1 MIILTGGGGM
11 IGSMI
16 AWHLNTQMN
25 FDDFVIVDD
34 LINEQ
39 QENNFN
45 KRKFIEYIAKDDL
58 KKYLNGKKNVSA
70 VIHMGAIS
78 ATTESNFNR
87 LLQSNIRFSQALW
100 HWCAENKVPFIY
112 ASSAATYGDG
122 SVGYDDDE
130 SELDKLNPLNA
141 YGFSKHFFDRW
152 VQLELSKNQPTPPQ
166 WCGLKFFNVYGPNE
180 YHKGRMASV
189 VFHAFNQF
197 KETNQIKLFKSEHPS
212 YLDGMQVRD
221 FIYVKDA
228 VKIIIFF
235 LNNNNF
241 SGLYNAG
248 TGNAETFKA
257 LAEAVLINTKGQPND
272 IKYIEMPNDLKG
284 KYQYYT
290 QATMNKINSIGFN
303 DNFMNLKEGVTDYLE
318 NYLLHQIGMHKY
330 VRPTY

>member
-1 MIILTGGGGM
+1 MK
-11 IGSMI
+11 
-16 AWHLNTQMN
+16 
-25 FDDFVIVDD
+25 
-34 LINEQ
+34 Q

-58 KKYLNGKKNVSA
+58 KKYLSDKKNVSA

-112 ASSAATYGDG
+112 ASSAATYGNG
-122 SVGYDDDE
+122 SVGYGDNE
-130 SELDKLNPLNA
+130 SELDKLSPLNA
-141 YGFSKHFFDRW
+141 YGYSKHFFDRW

-189 VFHAFNQF
+189 AFHAFNQF

-212 YLDGMQVRD
+212 YADGMQVRD

-290 QATMNKINSIGFN
+290 QATMSKVNSIGFN
-303 DNFMNLKEGVTDYLE
+303 DNFMNVKEGVTDYLE
-318 NYLLHQIGMHKY
+318 NYLLTSDRY
-330 VRPTY
+330 A

>member
-58 KKYLNGKKNVSA
+58 EKYLNDKKNVSV

-112 ASSAATYGDG
+112 ASSAATYGNG
-122 SVGYDDDE
+122 SVGYGDNE
-130 SELDKLNPLNA
+130 SELDKLSPLNA
-141 YGFSKHFFDRW
+141 YGYSKHFFDRW

-189 VFHAFNQF
+189 AFHAFNQF

-212 YLDGMQVRD
+212 YADGMQVRD

-257 LAEAVLINTKGQPND
+257 LAEALLINTKGQPDD

-318 NYLLHQIGMHKY
+318 NYLLTSDRY
-330 VRPTY
+330 A

>member
-58 KKYLNGKKNVSA
+58 EKYLNDKKNISA

-122 SVGYDDDE
+122 SVGYDDNE
-130 SELDKLNPLNA
+130 SELDKLSPLNA
-141 YGFSKHFFDRW
+141 YGYSKHFFDRW

-212 YLDGMQVRD
+212 YADGMQVRD

-257 LAEAVLINTKGQPND
+257 LAEALLINTKGQPDD

-318 NYLLHQIGMHKY
+318 SYLLTSDRY
-330 VRPTY
+330 A

>member
-58 KKYLNGKKNVSA
+58 EKYLNDKKNVSA

-141 YGFSKHFFDRW
+141 YGYSKHFFDRW

-212 YLDGMQVRD
+212 YVDGMQVRD

-318 NYLLHQIGMHKY
+318 NYLLTSDRY
-330 VRPTY
+330 A

>member
-58 KKYLNGKKNVSA
+58 EKYLSDKKNVSA

-122 SVGYDDDE
+122 SVGYDDNE
-130 SELDKLNPLNA
+130 SELDKLSPLNA
-141 YGFSKHFFDRW
+141 YGYSKHFFDRW

-189 VFHAFNQF
+189 AFHAFNQF

-212 YLDGMQVRD
+212 YADGMQVRD

-257 LAEAVLINTKGQPND
+257 LAEALLINTKGQPDD

-318 NYLLHQIGMHKY
+318 NYLLTSDRY
-330 VRPTY
+330 A

>member
-58 KKYLNGKKNVSA
+58 KKYLSDKKNVSA

-122 SVGYDDDE
+122 SVGYDDNE
-130 SELDKLNPLNA
+130 SELDKLSPLNA
-141 YGFSKHFFDRW
+141 YGYSKHFFDRW

-189 VFHAFNQF
+189 VFHSFNQF

-212 YLDGMQVRD
+212 YADGMQVRD

-318 NYLLHQIGMHKY
+318 NYLLTSDRY
-330 VRPTY
+330 A

>member
-58 KKYLNGKKNVSA
+58 EKYLNDKKNVSA

-122 SVGYDDDE
+122 SVGYDDNE
-130 SELDKLNPLNA
+130 SELDKLSPLNA
-141 YGFSKHFFDRW
+141 YGYSKHFFDRW

-189 VFHAFNQF
+189 VFHSFNQF
-197 KETNQIKLFKSEHPS
+197 KDTNQIKLFKSEHPS
-212 YLDGMQVRD
+212 YADGMQVRD

-318 NYLLHQIGMHKY
+318 NYLLTSDRY
-330 VRPTY
+330 A

>member
-45 KRKFIEYIAKDDL
+45 KRKFIEYISKDDL
-58 KKYLNGKKNVSA
+58 EKYLKDKKNVSA

-122 SVGYDDDE
+122 SVGYDDNE
-130 SELDKLNPLNA
+130 SELDKLSPLNA
-141 YGFSKHFFDRW
+141 YGYSKHFFDRW

-189 VFHAFNQF
+189 AFHAFNQF
-197 KETNQIKLFKSEHPS
+197 KETNQINLFKSEHPS
-212 YLDGMQVRD
+212 YANGMQVRD

-228 VKIIIFF
+228 AKIIIFF

-303 DNFMNLKEGVTDYLE
+303 DNFMNLKEGVTDYIE
-318 NYLLHQIGMHKY
+318 NYLLTSDRY
-330 VRPTY
+330 A

>member
-58 KKYLNGKKNVSA
+58 EKYLSDKKNVSA

-122 SVGYDDDE
+122 SVGYDDNE
-130 SELDKLNPLNA
+130 SELDKLSPLNA
-141 YGFSKHFFDRW
+141 YGYSKHFFDRW

-189 VFHAFNQF
+189 VFHSFNQF

-212 YLDGMQVRD
+212 YADGMQVRD

-257 LAEAVLINTKGQPND
+257 LAEAVLINTKGQPDD

-318 NYLLHQIGMHKY
+318 NYLLTSDRY
-330 VRPTY
+330 A

>member
-39 QENNFN
+39 QENNFK

-58 KKYLNGKKNVSA
+58 EKYLNDKKNVSA

-112 ASSAATYGDG
+112 ASSAATYGNG
-122 SVGYDDDE
+122 SVGYGDNE
-130 SELDKLNPLNA
+130 SELDKLSPLNA
-141 YGFSKHFFDRW
+141 YGYSKHFFDRW
-152 VQLELSKNQPTPPQ
+152 VQLELSKDQPTPPQ

-189 VFHAFNQF
+189 AFHAFNQF

-212 YLDGMQVRD
+212 YADGMQVRD

-257 LAEAVLINTKGQPND
+257 LAEALLINTKGQPDD

-318 NYLLHQIGMHKY
+318 NYLLTSDRY
-330 VRPTY
+330 A

>member
-16 AWHLNTQMN
+16 AWHLNTQMS

-58 KKYLNGKKNVSA
+58 EKYLNDKKNVSA

-112 ASSAATYGDG
+112 ASSAATYGNG
-122 SVGYDDDE
+122 SVGYGDNE
-130 SELDKLNPLNA
+130 SELDKLSPLNA
-141 YGFSKHFFDRW
+141 YGYSKHFFDRW

-189 VFHAFNQF
+189 VFHSFNQF

-212 YLDGMQVRD
+212 YADGMQVRD

-257 LAEAVLINTKGQPND
+257 LAEALLINTKGQPDD

-318 NYLLHQIGMHKY
+318 NYLLTSDRY
-330 VRPTY
+330 A

>member
-34 LINEQ
+34 LINKQ

-45 KRKFIEYIAKDDL
+45 KRKFIEYIEKDDL
-58 KKYLNGKKNVSA
+58 KKYLSDKKNVSA

-122 SVGYDDDE
+122 SVGYDDNE
-130 SELDKLNPLNA
+130 SELDKLSPLNA
-141 YGFSKHFFDRW
+141 YGYSKHFFDRW

-189 VFHAFNQF
+189 VFHSFNQF

-212 YLDGMQVRD
+212 YADGMQVRD

-303 DNFMNLKEGVTDYLE
+303 DNFMNLNEGVTDYLD
-318 NYLLHQIGMHKY
+318 NYLLTSDRY
-330 VRPTY
+330 A

>member
-16 AWHLNTQMN
+16 AWHLNTQMS

-39 QENNFN
+39 QENNFK

-58 KKYLNGKKNVSA
+58 EKYLNDKKNVSA

-122 SVGYDDDE
+122 SVGYDDNV
-130 SELDKLNPLNA
+130 SELDKLSPLNA
-141 YGFSKHFFDRW
+141 YGYSKHFFDRW

-189 VFHAFNQF
+189 VFHSFNQF
-197 KETNQIKLFKSEHPS
+197 KETNQIKLFKSEHAS
-212 YLDGMQVRD
+212 YADGMQVRD

-257 LAEAVLINTKGQPND
+257 LAEAVLINTKGQPDN

-318 NYLLHQIGMHKY
+318 NYLLTSDRY
-330 VRPTY
+330 A

>member
-39 QENNFN
+39 QENNFK
-45 KRKFIEYIAKDDL
+45 KRKFIEYIEKDDL
-58 KKYLNGKKNVSA
+58 KKYLSDKKNVSA

-112 ASSAATYGDG
+112 ASSAATYGNG
-122 SVGYDDDE
+122 SVGYGDNE
-130 SELDKLNPLNA
+130 SELDKLSPLNA

-189 VFHAFNQF
+189 AFHAFNQF

-212 YLDGMQVRD
+212 YADGMQVRD

-257 LAEAVLINTKGQPND
+257 LAEAVLINTKGQPDD

-318 NYLLHQIGMHKY
+318 NYLLTSDRY
-330 VRPTY
+330 A

>member
-58 KKYLNGKKNVSA
+58 KKYLNDKKNVSA

-112 ASSAATYGDG
+112 ASSAATYGNG
-122 SVGYDDDE
+122 SVGYGDNE
-130 SELDKLNPLNA
+130 SELDKLSPLNA
-141 YGFSKHFFDRW
+141 YGYSKHFFDRW

-189 VFHAFNQF
+189 AFHAFNQF

-212 YLDGMQVRD
+212 YADGMQVRD

-257 LAEAVLINTKGQPND
+257 LAEAVLINTKGQPDD

-318 NYLLHQIGMHKY
+318 NYLLTSDRY
-330 VRPTY
+330 A

>member
-58 KKYLNGKKNVSA
+58 EKYLSDKKNVSA

-122 SVGYDDDE
+122 SVGYDDNE
-130 SELDKLNPLNA
+130 SELDKLSPLNA
-141 YGFSKHFFDRW
+141 YGYSKHFFDRW

-189 VFHAFNQF
+189 VFHSFNQF

-212 YLDGMQVRD
+212 YADGMQVRD

-235 LNNNNF
+235 LNNNF
-241 SGLYNAG
+241 SGLYNVG

-257 LAEAVLINTKGQPND
+257 LAEAVLINTNGQPND

-303 DNFMNLKEGVTDYLE
+303 DNFMNMKEGVTDYLE
-318 NYLLHQIGMHKY
+318 NYLLKSDRY
-330 VRPTY
+330 A

>member
-34 LINEQ
+34 LINKQ

-45 KRKFIEYIAKDDL
+45 KRKFIEYIEKDEL
-58 KKYLNGKKNVSA
+58 KKYLSDKKNVSA

-122 SVGYDDDE
+122 SVGYDDNE
-130 SELDKLNPLNA
+130 SELDKLSPLNA
-141 YGFSKHFFDRW
+141 YGYSKHFFDRW

-189 VFHAFNQF
+189 VFHSFNQF

-212 YLDGMQVRD
+212 YADGMQVRD

-318 NYLLHQIGMHKY
+318 NYLLTSDRY
-330 VRPTY
+330 A

>member
-34 LINEQ
+34 LINKQ

-58 KKYLNGKKNVSA
+58 EKYLSDKKNISA

-87 LLQSNIRFSQALW
+87 LLHSNIRFSQALW

-122 SVGYDDDE
+122 SFGYGDNE
-130 SELDKLNPLNA
+130 LELDQLNPLNA
-141 YGFSKHFFDRW
+141 YGYSKHFFDRW
-152 VQLELSKNQPTPPQ
+152 VQLEVSKNQPTPPQ

-189 VFHAFNQF
+189 VFHAFNQYQ
-197 KETNQIKLFKSEHPS
+197 ENNQIKLFKSEHPS
-212 YLDGMQVRD
+212 YADGMQIRD

-228 VKIIIFF
+228 VEIIIFF
-235 LNNNNF
+235 LNNSNF

-248 TGNAETFKA
+248 TGSAETFKA
-257 LAEAVLINTKGQPND
+257 LAEAVLINTKGKLDD
-272 IKYIEMPNDLKG
+272 IKYINMPNDLKG

-290 QATMNKINSIGFN
+290 QATMSKINAIGFN
-303 DNFMNLKEGVTDYLE
+303 NNFMNLKEGVTDYLE
-318 NYLLHQIGMHKY
+318 NYLL
-330 VRPTY
+330 TYDRYA

>member
-34 LINEQ
+34 LINKQ

-58 KKYLNGKKNVSA
+58 KKFLNDKKNVSA

-122 SVGYDDDE
+122 SVGYDDNE
-130 SELDKLNPLNA
+130 SELDKLSPLNA
-141 YGFSKHFFDRW
+141 YGYSKHFFDRW
-152 VQLELSKNQPTPPQ
+152 VQLELSKNQPTPSQ

-189 VFHAFNQF
+189 VFHSFNQF

-212 YLDGMQVRD
+212 YADGMQVRD

-257 LAEAVLINTKGQPND
+257 LAKAVLINTKGQPDD

-318 NYLLHQIGMHKY
+318 SYLLTSDRY
-330 VRPTY
+330 A

>member
-58 KKYLNGKKNVSA
+58 EKYLNDKKNVCA

-112 ASSAATYGDG
+112 ASSAATYGNG
-122 SVGYDDDE
+122 SVGYGDNE
-130 SELDKLNPLNA
+130 SELDKLSPLNA
-141 YGFSKHFFDRW
+141 YGYSKHFFDRW

-189 VFHAFNQF
+189 VFHSFNQF

-212 YLDGMQVRD
+212 YADGMQVRD

-318 NYLLHQIGMHKY
+318 NYLLTSDRY
-330 VRPTY
+330 A

>member
-1 MIILTGGGGM
+1 MNNKKIIS
-11 IGSMI
+11 I
-16 AWHLNTQMN
+16 
-25 FDDFVIVDD
+25 
-34 LINEQ
+34 
-39 QENNFN
+39 
-45 KRKFIEYIAKDDL
+45 KRKFIEYIEKDDL
-58 KKYLNGKKNVSA
+58 KKYLSIKQNVSA

-122 SVGYDDDE
+122 SVGYDDNE
-130 SELDKLNPLNA
+130 SELDKLSPLNA
-141 YGFSKHFFDRW
+141 YGYSKHFFDRW

-212 YLDGMQVRD
+212 YADGMQVRD

-257 LAEAVLINTKGQPND
+257 LAEAVIINTKGQPDD

-318 NYLLHQIGMHKY
+318 NYLLTSDRY
-330 VRPTY
+330 A

>member
-34 LINEQ
+34 LINKQ

-58 KKYLNGKKNVSA
+58 EKYLSDKKNVSA

-122 SVGYDDDE
+122 SVGYDDNE
-130 SELDKLNPLNA
+130 SELDKLSPLNA
-141 YGFSKHFFDRW
+141 YGYSKHFFDRW

-189 VFHAFNQF
+189 VFHSFNQF

-212 YLDGMQVRD
+212 YADGMQVRD

-257 LAEAVLINTKGQPND
+257 LAEAVLINTKGQPDD

-318 NYLLHQIGMHKY
+318 NYLLTSDRY
-330 VRPTY
+330 A

>member
-34 LINEQ
+34 LINKQ

-45 KRKFIEYIAKDDL
+45 KRKFIEYIEKDGL
-58 KKYLNGKKNVSA
+58 KKYLSDKKNVSA

-122 SVGYDDDE
+122 SVGYDDNE
-130 SELDKLNPLNA
+130 SELDKLSPLNA
-141 YGFSKHFFDRW
+141 YGYSKHFFDRW

-189 VFHAFNQF
+189 VFHSFNQF

-212 YLDGMQVRD
+212 YADGTQVRD
-221 FIYVKDA
+221 FIYVNDA
-228 VKIIIFF
+228 VNVIIFF

-257 LAEAVLINTKGQPND
+257 LAEAVLINTKGQPDD

-318 NYLLHQIGMHKY
+318 NYLLTSDRY
-330 VRPTY
+330 A

>member
-58 KKYLNGKKNVSA
+58 EKYLNDKKNVSA

-112 ASSAATYGDG
+112 ASSAATYGNG
-122 SVGYDDDE
+122 SVGYGDNE
-130 SELDKLNPLNA
+130 SELDKLSPLNA
-141 YGFSKHFFDRW
+141 YGYSKHFFDRW

-189 VFHAFNQF
+189 AFHAFNQF

-212 YLDGMQVRD
+212 YADGMQVRD

-228 VKIIIFF
+228 VKIVIFF

-241 SGLYNAG
+241 SGLYNVG

-318 NYLLHQIGMHKY
+318 NYLLTSDRY
-330 VRPTY
+330 A

>member
-16 AWHLNTQMN
+16 AWHLNIQMN

-34 LINEQ
+34 LINDQ

-58 KKYLNGKKNVSA
+58 EKYLSDKKNVSA

-122 SVGYDDDE
+122 SVGYDDNE
-130 SELDKLNPLNA
+130 SELDKLSPLNA
-141 YGFSKHFFDRW
+141 YGYSKHFFDRW

-189 VFHAFNQF
+189 VFHSFNQF

-212 YLDGMQVRD
+212 YADGMQVRD

-228 VKIIIFF
+228 VRVIIFF

-318 NYLLHQIGMHKY
+318 SYLLTSDRY
-330 VRPTY
+330 A

>member
-1 MIILTGGGGM
+1 M

-16 AWHLNTQMN
+16 AWHLNTQKS
-25 FDDFVIVDD
+25 FHDFVIVDD

-45 KRKFIEYIAKDDL
+45 KRKFIEYISKDDL
-58 KKYLNGKKNVSA
+58 EKYLKDKKNVSA

-112 ASSAATYGDG
+112 ASSAATYGNG
-122 SVGYDDDE
+122 SVGYGDNE
-130 SELDKLNPLNA
+130 SELDKLSPLNA
-141 YGFSKHFFDRW
+141 YGYSKHFFDRW

-212 YLDGMQVRD
+212 YADGMQVRD

-257 LAEAVLINTKGQPND
+257 LAEALLINTKGQPDD

-318 NYLLHQIGMHKY
+318 NYLLTSDRY
-330 VRPTY
+330 A

>member
-58 KKYLNGKKNVSA
+58 EKYLNDKKNVSA

-112 ASSAATYGDG
+112 ASSAATYGNG
-122 SVGYDDDE
+122 SVGYGDNE
-130 SELDKLNPLNA
+130 SELDKLSPLNA
-141 YGFSKHFFDRW
+141 YGYSKHFFDRW
-152 VQLELSKNQPTPPQ
+152 VQLELSKNQPTPAQ

-189 VFHAFNQF
+189 AFHAFNQF

-212 YLDGMQVRD
+212 YADGMQVRD

-257 LAEAVLINTKGQPND
+257 LAEALLINTKGQPDD

-318 NYLLHQIGMHKY
+318 NYLLTSDRY
-330 VRPTY
+330 A

>member
-58 KKYLNGKKNVSA
+58 EKYLNDKKNVSA

-112 ASSAATYGDG
+112 ASSAATYGNG
-122 SVGYDDDE
+122 SVGYGDNE
-130 SELDKLNPLNA
+130 SELDKLSPLNA
-141 YGFSKHFFDRW
+141 YGYSKHFFDRW

-212 YLDGMQVRD
+212 YADGMQVRD

-241 SGLYNAG
+241 SGLYNVG

-257 LAEAVLINTKGQPND
+257 LAEALLINTKGQPDD

-318 NYLLHQIGMHKY
+318 NYLLTSDRY
-330 VRPTY
+330 A

>member
-16 AWHLNTQMN
+16 AWYLNTQMN

-58 KKYLNGKKNVSA
+58 EKYLNDKKNVSA

-112 ASSAATYGDG
+112 ASSAATYGNG
-122 SVGYDDDE
+122 SVGYGDNE
-130 SELDKLNPLNA
+130 SELDKLSPLNA
-141 YGFSKHFFDRW
+141 YGYSKHFFDRW

-189 VFHAFNQF
+189 AFHAFNQF

-212 YLDGMQVRD
+212 YADGMQVRD

-257 LAEAVLINTKGQPND
+257 LAEALLINTKGQPDD

-318 NYLLHQIGMHKY
+318 NYLLTSDRY
-330 VRPTY
+330 A

>member
-58 KKYLNGKKNVSA
+58 KKYLNDKKNVSA

-122 SVGYDDDE
+122 SVGYDDNE
-130 SELDKLNPLNA
+130 SELDKLSPLNA
-141 YGFSKHFFDRW
+141 YGYSKHFFDRW

-189 VFHAFNQF
+189 VFHSFNQF

-212 YLDGMQVRD
+212 YADGMQVRD

-257 LAEAVLINTKGQPND
+257 LAEAVLINTKGQPDD

-318 NYLLHQIGMHKY
+318 NYLLTSDRY
-330 VRPTY
+330 A

>member
-1 MIILTGGGGM
+1 G
-11 IGSMI
+11 
-16 AWHLNTQMN
+16 N
-25 FDDFVIVDD
+25 
-34 LINEQ
+34 
-39 QENNFN
+39 
-45 KRKFIEYIAKDDL
+45 
-58 KKYLNGKKNVSA
+58 
-70 VIHMGAIS
+70 
-78 ATTESNFNR
+78 
-87 LLQSNIRFSQALW
+87 
-100 HWCAENKVPFIY
+100 
-112 ASSAATYGDG
+112 G
-122 SVGYDDDE
+122 SVGYGDNE
-130 SELDKLNPLNA
+130 SELDKLSPLNA
-141 YGFSKHFFDRW
+141 YGYSKHFFDRW
-152 VQLELSKNQPTPPQ
+152 VQLELSKNQTTPPQ

-189 VFHAFNQF
+189 AFHAFNQF

-212 YLDGMQVRD
+212 YADGMQVRD

-257 LAEAVLINTKGQPND
+257 LAEALLINTKGQPDD

-318 NYLLHQIGMHKY
+318 NYLLTSDRY
-330 VRPTY
+330 A

>member
-16 AWHLNTQMN
+16 AWHLNTQMS

-58 KKYLNGKKNVSA
+58 EKYLNDKKNVSA

-122 SVGYDDDE
+122 SVGYDDNE
-130 SELDKLNPLNA
+130 SELDKLSPLNA
-141 YGFSKHFFDRW
+141 YGYSKHFFDRW

-189 VFHAFNQF
+189 AFHAFNQF

-212 YLDGMQVRD
+212 YADGMQVRD

-318 NYLLHQIGMHKY
+318 SYLLTSDRY
-330 VRPTY
+330 A

>member
-58 KKYLNGKKNVSA
+58 EKYLSDKKNVSA

-122 SVGYDDDE
+122 SVGYDDNE
-130 SELDKLNPLNA
+130 SELDKLSPLNA
-141 YGFSKHFFDRW
+141 YGYSKHFFDRW

-189 VFHAFNQF
+189 VFHSFNQF

-212 YLDGMQVRD
+212 YADGMQVRD

-257 LAEAVLINTKGQPND
+257 LAEAVLINTKGQPDD

-318 NYLLHQIGMHKY
+318 SYLLTSDRY
-330 VRPTY
+330 A